1 MQKNLKLKIALMQ
14 KNLTQRDLAKA
25 TRIPEASL
33 SLAIRGRL
41 ILSDQQWQR
50 IASTLDMP
58 VSDLK

>member
-1 MQKNLKLKIALMQ
+1 MQ